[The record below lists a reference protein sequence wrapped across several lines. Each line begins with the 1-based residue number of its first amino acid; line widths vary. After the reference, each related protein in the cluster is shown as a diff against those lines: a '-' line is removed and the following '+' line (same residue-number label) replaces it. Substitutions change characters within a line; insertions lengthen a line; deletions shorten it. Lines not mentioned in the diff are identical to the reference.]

1 MNELLTSKLSVISES
16 LRFILPESVLVLGII
31 FVTVMGLVV
40 KGPWRLILFT
50 ITTIV
55 LLNFCI
61 LLELTEGHQGIHV
74 RLFGG
79 AIQFDDFSSFLKV
92 IFDLAGCFTILM
104 SYRGAKLLGTLRNA
118 EYYVLLLSAILGAH
132 FLVMSMNLLMVFL
145 SLELLS
151 ISSYILSGI
160 AGSARASEGSL
171 KYFLYGA
178 VASAIMLYG
187 FSILYGLS
195 GTLDFSSTGFLEHLI
210 QHQTPLLLIAGIFSL
225 AGYLFK
231 ITAVPMHLWAPDVY
245 EAAPMPVVAFL
256 SVVPKVAGVGALSKF
271 ILGINLFGQSIY
283 SWQIILAIVV
293 MATITVGNF
302 SALWQKYPKR
312 LMAYSSIA
320 QAGFL
325 LVGVVCFS
333 IQGIQFLLFYAFVY
347 LGMNYLVFLYLQL
360 FEHAGI
366 VRIEDFSGLGKN
378 YPASS
383 ILLLVGLVSLAGI
396 PPTSGFMAKLFIF
409 SGAWQAFTESGKSII
424 LWVLVLGLLNTAI
437 SMFFYLK
444 IPYYAFFRK
453 PIAADGPKVGK
464 ATTPE
469 NFMTLILVLVVVSLF
484 FLPGLLMG
492 WLNSI
497 TLVL

>member
-16 LRFILPESVLVLGII
+16 LRLILPECALVLGTII
-31 FVTVMGLVV
+31 LVVMGLVV
-40 KGPWRLILFT
+40 KRPGRLALFIST
-50 ITTIV
+50 SIV
-55 LLNFCI
+55 LLSFCI
-61 LLELTEGHQGIHV
+61 FLELTEGHLGIHV

-79 AIQFDDFSSFLKV
+79 VIQFDDFSSFLKV
-92 IFDLAGCFTILM
+92 IFDLAGIFTVLM
-104 SYRGAKLLGTLRNA
+104 SYRGASLQPKLRNS
-118 EYYVLLLSAILGAH
+118 EYYVLLMTAILGAH
-132 FLVMSMNLLMVFL
+132 FLVMSMNLLMVFI

-151 ISSYILSGI
+151 ISSYILSGM
-160 AGSARASEGSL
+160 AGSARSSEGSL

-195 GTLDFSSTGFLEHLI
+195 GTLDFSSTTFLEHLI

-231 ITAVPMHLWAPDVY
+231 MAAVPMHLWAPDVY
-245 EAAPMPVVAFL
+245 EAAPTPVVAFL

-271 ILGINLFGQSIY
+271 ILGINLFGQSDY
-283 SWQIILAIVV
+283 SWQVVLAMVV

-333 IQGIQFLLFYAFVY
+333 IQGVQFLLFYAFVY
-347 LGMNYLVFLYLQL
+347 LGMNYLVFLFLQL
-360 FEHAGI
+360 FEHAGV
-366 VRIEDFSGLGKN
+366 VRITDFSGLGKK

-383 ILLLVGLVSLAGI
+383 ILLLVGMISLAGI

-409 SGAWQAFTESGKSII
+409 SGAWQAYTETGRTII
-424 LWVLVLGLLNTAI
+424 LWVLVLGLLNTAV
-437 SMFFYLK
+437 SLFFYLK

-453 PIAADGPKVGK
+453 T
-464 ATTPE
+464 ATAGSPQVAKPTMPE
-469 NFMTLILVLVVVSLF
+469 NFMSLILVLVVVFLF